1 MVCFLKSGKHLSR
14 SATIRLST
22 AVSAEECI
30 ELIHSFIRSNGTES
44 PQYVQLLYHHP
55 CIRKSLLSESLS
67 SEGLCSFFLKF
78 PETVRAEEEDQVGL
92 QAPED
97 PHDSSTDTCLTFPYS
112 SNSPRPFPPSP
123 VHPVTDSPIR
133 VSPLFIATSNSSSNN
148 SPIHRSI
155 GHNSPAPASSTPPV
169 PTSSQTFTS
178 IPPSQ
183 TTNPSNN
190 PFYTPYFF
198 SSFPHT
204 GPIVFPWGPPEF
216 PYLGVPFPGTSS
228 TFSETVS
235 LPSYP
240 IPSMVTPT
248 AKPIPFFP
256 IEPQS
261 ITGFGPYRKRG
272 RGSRGTHSGR
282 GRAPRGRRGRAT
294 STTSCQT
301 SPIPSYLW
309 PNHQPSLVP
318 SRGPFAGEALNL
330 ATMPRAFDHFPVSLP
345 SSPLHYDYFTVLRA
359 ASPVVI
365 FHCPSPFTQKSFS
378 SVYSISFPHGHDT
391 KSLLVAGINQ

>member
-1 MVCFLKSGKHLSR
+1 MF
-14 SATIRLST
+14 
-22 AVSAEECI
+22 
-30 ELIHSFIRSNGTES
+30 
-44 PQYVQLLYHHP
+44 
-55 CIRKSLLSESLS
+55 
-67 SEGLCSFFLKF
+67 FFLKF

-97 PHDSSTDTCLTFPYS
+97 PHDSSTDTCLIFPYS
-112 SNSPRPFPPSP
+112 SDSPRPFPPSP

-133 VSPLFIATSNSSSNN
+133 VSPLFIVTSNSSGND
-148 SPIHRSI
+148 SPIHRST
-155 GHNSPAPASSTPPV
+155 GHNSPTPASSTPPV
-169 PTSSQTFTS
+169 LTFSQTFTS
-178 IPPSQ
+178 IPPIQ

-190 PFYTPYFF
+190 PFYTPYFS

-204 GPIVFPWGPPEF
+204 GPIVFPGSPLNF
-216 PYLGVPFPGTSS
+216 PYFGVPLPGTSS

-240 IPSMVTPT
+240 IPSLVAPT

-261 ITGFGPYRKRG
+261 ITSFGPCRRHG
-272 RGSRGTHSGR
+272 RGSRGTYSGR

-301 SPIPSYLW
+301 SSIPSYLW
-309 PNHQPSLVP
+309 SDHQPSLVS
-318 SRGPFAGEALNL
+318 SRGPSAGEALNL
-330 ATMPRAFDHFPVSLP
+330 ATMPRAFDHFPGSLP

-359 ASPVVI
+359 ASPVVT
-365 FHCPSPFTQKSFS
+365 FHCPSPFTQQSFS
-378 SVYSISFPHGHDT
+378 SVYSIRFPHGHDT

>member
-30 ELIHSFIRSNGTES
+30 ELIHSFIRGNGTGS

-55 CIRKSLLSESLS
+55 CIRKSLLSEPFS
-67 SEGLCSFFLKF
+67 SEGLCSFFFKF

-97 PHDSSTDTCLTFPYS
+97 PHDSSTDTSLTFPYS
-112 SNSPRPFPPSP
+112 SNSPRPFSPSP

-155 GHNSPAPASSTPPV
+155 GHNSPPPAPSTPPV

-183 TTNPSNN
+183 TTKPSNN
-190 PFYTPYFF
+190 PFYTPYF
-198 SSFPHT
+198 SSSCPHT
-204 GPIVFPWGPPEF
+204 GPIVFPGGPPEF
-216 PYLGVPFPGTSS
+216 LYFGVPLPGSSS
-228 TFSETVS
+228 TFPKTAS

-256 IEPQS
+256 IESQS
-261 ITGFGPYRKRG
+261 ITGFGPYRRHG
-272 RGSRGTHSGR
+272 RGSRSTHSGR

-294 STTSCQT
+294 STISYQT

-309 PNHQPSLVP
+309 PGYQPSLVS
-318 SRGPFAGEALNL
+318 SRGPSAGEALNL
-330 ATMPRAFDHFPVSLP
+330 ATMPRAFDHFPGSLP

-378 SVYSISFPHGHDT
+378 SVYSVSFPYGHDT

>member
-1 MVCFLKSGKHLSR
+1 M
-14 SATIRLST
+14 
-22 AVSAEECI
+22 
-30 ELIHSFIRSNGTES
+30 
-44 PQYVQLLYHHP
+44 
-55 CIRKSLLSESLS
+55 
-67 SEGLCSFFLKF
+67 
-78 PETVRAEEEDQVGL
+78 RAEGPCKVGL

-112 SNSPRPFPPSP
+112 SNSPRSFLPSP

-133 VSPLFIATSNSSSNN
+133 VSPLFIVTSNSSGND
-148 SPIHRSI
+148 SPIHRST
-155 GHNSPAPASSTPPV
+155 GHNSPTPASSTPPV
-169 PTSSQTFTS
+169 LTFSQTFTS
-178 IPPSQ
+178 IPPIQ

-190 PFYTPYFF
+190 PFYTPYFS
-198 SSFPHT
+198 SSFPHA
-204 GPIVFPWGPPEF
+204 GPTVFPGSPPEF
-216 PYLGVPFPGTSS
+216 PYFGVPLPGTSS

-235 LPSYP
+235 PHSYP
-240 IPSMVTPT
+240 IPSMIAPT

-261 ITGFGPYRKRG
+261 ITSFGPCRRHG
-272 RGSRGTHSGR
+272 RGSRGAYSGR
-282 GRAPRGRRGRAT
+282 RRASRGRRGRAT

-309 PNHQPSLVP
+309 SDHQPSLAS
-318 SRGPFAGEALNL
+318 SRGPSAGEALNL
-330 ATMPRAFDHFPVSLP
+330 ATMPRVFDHFPDSLP

-365 FHCPSPFTQKSFS
+365 FHCPSPFSQKSFS
-378 SVYSISFPHGHDT
+378 SVYSIKCPHGHDT